1 MLWVVPSYCLGLD
14 PQPPTPGRPGSRL
27 GARGLFE
34 RRPQGTSGK
43 ESGKR
48 KGQCPVPSWP
58 CDRGGSSRGLWIT
71 PWSFSAAQPGRQDVA
86 YLLSLV
92 ENCSQGQWFLAVLAC
107 LSALRPCLCPQQK
120 TLPREA
126 AGARGSH
133 GCVQDDACQGRA
145 PAAMLQPCPE
155 LTNPRSPRSHSPHL
169 PTSCELLT
177 WQLRGLDD
185 STEALLLGA

>member
-58 CDRGGSSRGLWIT
+58 CDRGGSSRRPWIT

-86 YLLSLV
+86 LV
-92 ENCSQGQWFLAVLAC
+92 LNWFSTLVLNSPWLRTAPKDSGSWQFWPAC
-107 LSALRPCLCPQQK
+107 LRSGHACAPSRKHSRERLQAPEEATAVSRMMPAKAGHQQRCYSRV
-120 TLPREA
+120 L
-126 AGARGSH
+126 S
-133 GCVQDDACQGRA
+133 
-145 PAAMLQPCPE
+145 
-155 LTNPRSPRSHSPHL
+155 
-169 PTSCELLT
+169 
-177 WQLRGLDD
+177 
-185 STEALLLGA
+185 

>member
-1 MLWVVPSYCLGLD
+1 MDHPLEFLSCSARA
-14 PQPPTPGRPGSRL
+14 PGRCPGSQL
-27 GARGLFE
+27 VLN
-34 RRPQGTSGK
+34 SG
-43 ESGKR
+43 S
-48 KGQCPVPSWP
+48 Q
-58 CDRGGSSRGLWIT
+58 
-71 PWSFSAAQPGRQDVA
+71 
-86 YLLSLV
+86 LSLV

-185 STEALLLGA
+185 STDALLLGA